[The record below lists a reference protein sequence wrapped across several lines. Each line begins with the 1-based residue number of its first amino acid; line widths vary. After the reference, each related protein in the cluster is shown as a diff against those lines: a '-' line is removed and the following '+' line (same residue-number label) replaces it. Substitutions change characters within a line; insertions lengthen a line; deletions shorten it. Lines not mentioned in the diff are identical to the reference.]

1 MKSKIFG
8 LLDCNNFYASCERV
22 FNPKLE
28 SKPIVVLSNNDG
40 CIISRSN
47 EAKVLGIPMGS
58 PYYKQ
63 KELIIKNN
71 VVVFSSNYQFYGDM
85 SQRVMNSLGMF
96 ISDIEIYSIDE
107 AFMRFD
113 NLTSQDLFKDAI
125 NIRKKILQWT
135 GIPTSLGIAH
145 TKTLSKIANHI
156 AKKKT
161 KEGVFDMRSTDIQLR
176 VMKDMPVEEIWGIS
190 RGWGD
195 KLRSIGIYT
204 ALQLR
209 NSNAKF
215 VRSHLGVVLERII
228 YELRGLPCLE
238 IEKISPK
245 KSIVSSKSFGKPI
258 GSIEPIEEALSSYA
272 SRACKKLRD
281 QMSKTQELCVFISTN
296 PFQQKKPQYRNSATF
311 KFDLPTSD
319 TSAVINKSKE
329 LLRLIYRQ
337 GYQYHKCGI
346 MLLEIIPKNYN
357 QGHFFSDGDSLNRD
371 KTMKLVDNINNLM
384 GPETLFYLSQGVS
397 KSWKMQ
403 SKSRSLRYTTQWEE
417 IPRIL

>member
-1 MKSKIFG
+1 
-8 LLDCNNFYASCERV
+8 
-22 FNPKLE
+22 
-28 SKPIVVLSNNDG
+28 
-40 CIISRSN
+40 
-47 EAKVLGIPMGS
+47 
-58 PYYKQ
+58 
-63 KELIIKNN
+63 
-71 VVVFSSNYQFYGDM
+71 
-85 SQRVMNSLGMF
+85 MNSLGMF